1 MENLSSVSFQSS
13 FLAVRAV
20 VGHVPLLA
28 AVVAASAAALLLV
41 GTFARH
47 VTFSSALE
55 TAHVPVTGTRVSLVW
70 AVSLHMA
77 LAAAVMAHGGRLAT
91 SLFVVVIGV
100 GVRAVT
106 VHVPGA
112 TAPVALGVTFS
123 ASLCSSS
130 IARRSYVLV
139 RAVT

>member
-20 VGHVPLLA
+20 VGHMPLLA

-55 TAHVPVTGTRVSLVW
+55 TAHIPVTGTRVSLVW
-70 AVSLHMA
+70 AVSLHVA
-77 LAAAVMAHGGRLAT
+77 LATAVMAHGGRLAA
-91 SLFVVVIGV
+91 SLLVVAIGV
-100 GVRAVT
+100 GVGAVT

-112 TAPVALGVTFS
+112 TAAVALGVTFS
-123 ASLCSSS
+123 TSLCSS
-130 IARRSYVLV
+130 IARRSNVLV